1 VRIIGLSMDRGAAMA
16 ASLKAGQPVDVVEEP
31 TLADSLG
38 GGIGLHNRYTFGMV
52 RDLVDDVVLL
62 TETQIAAAMRAL
74 FLETG
79 WVAEGAGAV
88 GIAPLIEPGL
98 AALGRNIAVV
108 ISGRN
113 IDMEVF
119 RAVIDGRLP
128 EASHG

>member
-1 VRIIGLSMDRGAAMA
+1 MDRGAAMA
-16 ASLKAGQPVDVVEEP
+16 ASLKAGHPVNVIEEP

-38 GGIGLHNRYTFGMV
+38 GGIGLHNRHTFEMV

-74 FLETG
+74 FLRAG

-88 GIAPLIEPGL
+88 GVAALIEPGL
-98 AALGRNIAVV
+98 VELGRDVAVV

-113 IDMEVF
+113 IDMDLF

-128 EASHG
+128 GASHG